1 MKVQAPEQ
9 VGARAGW
16 RSGLQGLGVLL
27 LVLVAWLFMAD
38 VRSPSG
44 TPENA
49 QVQVLT
55 QAHLTLLAD
64 APQTRTSVSLPYVW
78 DREHPG
84 ESGWAVFQIPFR
96 IEEVPYGTYGLY
108 IPRVGNAYQVV
119 FNNKLLVSKGNVHN
133 PGNEDFGKLPQ
144 YILLTPDAI
153 AQDNLLTFKVRADA
167 SRQAGLSSLVVG
179 PDVLVAGLYERDML
193 WRQTGTLVVI
203 TFSLFVG
210 ALAAALWWTSPVQ
223 TGPFWWERRSLY
235 LYAALAQLCWVIGQS
250 DYLVEHPWPSW
261 PWWGLITNL
270 ARTLWGSFLGLF
282 CIALADW
289 GRTLLMRRY
298 VWCTLLVAVWCV
310 VASWRFY
317 AHGAPLTLQ
326 VWYVAYALCCTVFV
340 MYFAWRARRAPVLF
354 HRLMLWVIGLNLL
367 AALHDVLSYRMGDA
381 YSAVSYLRYTSTLFG
396 LVISV
401 VVIRQF
407 QLAQQQ
413 ARDINFTLAAR
424 VAEKEQ
430 ALALSYQKLERLA
443 REQAR
448 TAERSRI
455 LRDMHDGVGAHLSAA
470 IRQVQSGRV
479 SQEDILSSLRES
491 MEQLK
496 LSIDAINLS
505 PGDVSTL
512 LANLRYRLAPRFAAS
527 DLQLHWDVA
536 LMEPLPYLDSAAT
549 RHLQFMVYEALSNV
563 FQHARASSLHI
574 TLRAEGEEVLLRME
588 DNGVG
593 FVVPDLSASAPP
605 LPGARAGK
613 GLRSLAM
620 RAGMIG
626 ATLNIH
632 SQAGC
637 TRQEIRLRRPA
648 TERRHKAREASPM
661 QP

>member
-1 MKVQAPEQ
+1 MKVQAPAKM
-9 VGARAGW
+9 GAREHG
-16 RSGLQGLGVLL
+16 RLGLLGALI
-27 LVLVAWLFMAD
+27 LVAVAWLFMAD

-44 TPENA
+44 DALAA
-49 QVQVLT
+49 QVQVLNR
-55 QAHLTLLAD
+55 ADLTVLAD
-64 APQTRTSVSLPYVW
+64 APEVPVTVSLPYVW
-78 DREHPG
+78 DRERPG
-84 ESGWAVFQIPFR
+84 ESGWAVFQMSFHID
-96 IEEVPYGTYGLY
+96 EVPYGTYGLY

-119 FNNKLLVSKGNVHN
+119 LNNTLLINKGDVHA
-133 PGNEDFGKLPQ
+133 PGNDDFGKLPQ
-144 YILLTPDAI
+144 YMLVAPDA
-153 AQDNLLTFKVRADA
+153 LLPNNQLSIKVRADV
-167 SRQAGLSSLVVG
+167 SRQAGLSSLVIG
-179 PDVLVAGLYERDML
+179 PDVQVAQMYGRDMF
-193 WRQTGTLVVI
+193 WRQTGALMVI

-210 ALAAALWWTSPVQ
+210 ALAAALWWTSPAQ
-223 TGPFWWERRSLY
+223 TGPLWWERRSLY
-235 LYAALAQLCWVIGQS
+235 LYAALAQLCWVIGQI
-250 DYLVEHPWPSW
+250 DYLVEHPWPNW

-289 GRTLLMRRY
+289 ERTLLMRRY

-310 VASWRFY
+310 VASWRLY

-326 VWYVAYALCCTVFV
+326 AWYLAYALCCTVFV
-340 MYFAWRARRAPVLF
+340 VCFAWRARRAPVLF
-354 HRLMLWVIGLNLL
+354 HRLMLWVIALNLL
-367 AALHDVLSYRMGDA
+367 AALHDVLSFRMADA
-381 YSAVSYLRYTSTLFG
+381 YAAIPYVRYTSTLFG
-396 LVISV
+396 LVILLV
-401 VVIRQF
+401 VVRQF

-413 ARDINFTLAAR
+413 ARDLNLTLAAR

-430 ALALSYQKLERLA
+430 ALALSYHKLERLA

-479 SQEDILSSLRES
+479 SQEDILGSLRES

-512 LANLRYRLAPRFAAS
+512 LANLRYRLTPRFAAS

-536 LMEPLPYLDSAAT
+536 LIAPLPYLDSSAT
-549 RHLQFMVYEALSNV
+549 RHLQFMVYEGLSNV

-574 TLRAEGEEVLLRME
+574 TLRAQGEGVLLRME

-593 FVVPDLSASAPP
+593 FDVPDLDAAA
-605 LPGARAGK
+605 LAAPGARAGK

-626 ATLNIH
+626 ATLHIH
-632 SQAGC
+632 SQVGC
-637 TRQEIRLRRPA
+637 TRLEIRLHRPA
-648 TERRHKAREASPM
+648 TERRHTAREASPA